1 MGLVSGVWREEGRA
15 GEMAL
20 FTKQELVRL
29 IDMVDDRFVFE
40 VEAAAWS
47 DVELTDF
54 DTDDPFQHA
63 RRLAAIES
71 QRLEFRAIG
80 KLRS

>member
-1 MGLVSGVWREEGRA
+1 
-15 GEMAL
+15 MAL

-47 DVELTDF
+47 DVEMTDF
-54 DTDDPFQHA
+54 DTEDPCHHV

-71 QRLEFRAIG
+71 QILEFKAIG